1 MQEANLYRLAFL
13 FAGLA
18 MNGTF
23 LVVKRRQRVV
33 RPIIIVNRALP
44 RGNKTGTTHRITGAC
59 TASALRQRVRHP
71 LPEGRERST
80 RASV

>member
-1 MQEANLYRLAFL
+1 MRFRVPLLIRRSLVRAQVEEPEHMQKANLYRLAFL

-44 RGNKTGTTHRITGAC
+44 RGNKTGTTHRII
-59 TASALRQRVRHP
+59 
-71 LPEGRERST
+71 E
-80 RASV
+80 

>member
-1 MQEANLYRLAFL
+1 MQKANLYRLAFL

-33 RPIIIVNRALP
+33 RPVIIVNRALP
-44 RGNKTGTTHRITGAC
+44 RCNKTGTTHRII
-59 TASALRQRVRHP
+59 
-71 LPEGRERST
+71 E
-80 RASV
+80 

>member
-59 TASALRQRVRHP
+59 TTKLSGCGCTAAARKQ
-71 LPEGRERST
+71 
-80 RASV
+80 

>member
-23 LVVKRRQRVV
+23 LVVKRSQRVV

-44 RGNKTGTTHRITGAC
+44 RGNKTGTTHRII
-59 TASALRQRVRHP
+59 
-71 LPEGRERST
+71 E
-80 RASV
+80 